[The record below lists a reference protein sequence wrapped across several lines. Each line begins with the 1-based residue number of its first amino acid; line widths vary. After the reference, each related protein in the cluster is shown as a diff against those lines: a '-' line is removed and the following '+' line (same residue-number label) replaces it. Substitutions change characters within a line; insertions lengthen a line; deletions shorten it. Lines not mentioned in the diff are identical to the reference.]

1 MNYGTRFGVFLQV
14 CLAAYNFGSWQN
26 SAQAGMFILCAG
38 FALAEIG
45 VYVAKTVKSV

>member
-14 CLAAYNFGSWQN
+14 SLAAFNFGSWQN
-26 SAQAGMFILCAG
+26 SVEAGMFVLCAG